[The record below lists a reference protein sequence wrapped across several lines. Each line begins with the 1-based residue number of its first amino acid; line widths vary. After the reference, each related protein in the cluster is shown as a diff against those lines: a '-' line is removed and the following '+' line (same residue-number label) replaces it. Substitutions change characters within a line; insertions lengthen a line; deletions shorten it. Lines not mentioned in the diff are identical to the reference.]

1 MSIDHRLLNR
11 MQTTASATQMLD
23 RNHMTAIE
31 TCQKTNTGVHSF
43 ITQSHARKPPHK
55 HGASTAIALGAALF
69 RSSKPLRN
77 SQKIKQSI
85 LRANCVK
92 PHILTIQQ
100 KSDLVSRQRHGVTFP
115 KTSCAEFTP
124 V

>member
-11 MQTTASATQMLD
+11 VQTTACATQMLD
-23 RNHMTAIE
+23 CNHMTAIE
-31 TCQKTNTGVHSF
+31 TCQKTNTGIHRL
-43 ITQSHARKPPHK
+43 IAQAHARKPPHK
-55 HGASTAIALGAALF
+55 HGTSTAIALGAALF
-69 RSSKPLRN
+69 RTSQPLRN

-100 KSDLVSRQRHGVTFP
+100 KSDLVSRQRHSVTFP
-115 KTSCAEFTP
+115 KTSCAEFTS